1 MLHNFKT
8 LFLWL
13 ITLTAFSQTTA
24 PLKYEF
30 RGLWVTTAF
39 NLDWPSSNQLSP
51 EEQKKEFITLLN
63 KHKSLGINTVI
74 VQVRAAAD
82 AFYESDY
89 EPWSVWLT
97 GEQGKKP
104 KPYWDPLAFMT
115 EECHKRGMEIH
126 AWFNLFRA
134 VSHERF
140 FKPDRHHVSRKHPE
154 WTYKIGE
161 KIFFNPGEPE
171 LREYLTKVVL
181 DCVQKY
187 DIDGVHLDDYFY
199 PQEIKGDRIDDEKTF
214 KEYGKNFNDLAAW
227 RRDNI
232 NQIIKMLSDSIHAKK
247 TYIKFG
253 ISPVCVWRHKHAD
266 TLGSETERAL
276 TSYDDLYA
284 DSRKWLAEGWI
295 DYLAPQL
302 YYSTLHKRVN
312 YNNLLNWYNQNSFG
326 HHVYI
331 GLAYY
336 KAHEPDEEGWHDTK
350 ELPRQISLLRKK
362 ENIHGFSFFRA
373 SSFHVNPIRLED
385 TLRKMNNYYCV
396 PPPMLWL
403 DSVPTNAPQNL
414 KIINTKEGVQ
424 LQWEAPFAAL
434 DGEIAH
440 HYVVYRVKTGDTF
453 DISSAKNII
462 GLPRKTTFL
471 DNKFS
476 RNTTYY
482 YFITSADRLNNES
495 SNFIGGSIK
504 TN

>member
-1 MLHNFKT
+1 M
-8 LFLWL
+8 
-13 ITLTAFSQTTA
+13 
-24 PLKYEF
+24 
-30 RGLWVTTAF
+30 
-39 NLDWPSSNQLSP
+39 
-51 EEQKKEFITLLN
+51 
-63 KHKSLGINTVI
+63 
-74 VQVRAAAD
+74 
-82 AFYESDY
+82 
-89 EPWSVWLT
+89 
-97 GEQGKKP
+97 
-104 KPYWDPLAFMT
+104 
-115 EECHKRGMEIH
+115 
-126 AWFNLFRA
+126 
-134 VSHERF
+134 
-140 FKPDRHHVSRKHPE
+140 
-154 WTYKIGE
+154 
-161 KIFFNPGEPE
+161 
-171 LREYLTKVVL
+171 L

-199 PQEIKGDRIDDEKTF
+199 PQEIKGDKIDDEKTF

-403 DSVPTNAPQNL
+403 DSIPTNAPQNL

>member
-1 MLHNFKT
+1 MLNK
-8 LFLWL
+8 LWVL
-13 ITLTAFSQTTA
+13 AYWLTAFGVFSQTP
-24 PLKYEF
+24 PLKHEF

-39 NLDWPSSNQLSP
+39 NLDWPSSNKLSP
-51 EEQKKEFITLLN
+51 EEQQKEFIALLN

-140 FKPDRHHVSRKHPE
+140 FKPNRQHVSRKHAE

-161 KIFFNPGEPE
+161 KIFFNPGEPA

-199 PQEIKGDRIDDEKTF
+199 PQEINGDKVEDDKTF
-214 KEYGKNFNDLAAW
+214 KEFGKDFKNKADW

-232 NQIIKMLSDSIHAKK
+232 NQVIKMLSDSIHAKK
-247 TYIKFG
+247 PYLKFG

-266 TLGSETERAL
+266 KLGSETERAL
-276 TSYDDLYA
+276 SSYDDLYA
-284 DSRKWLAEGWI
+284 DSRKWLEAGWI

-302 YYSTLHKRVN
+302 YYSTKHKRVN
-312 YNNLLNWYNQNSFG
+312 FNNLLNWYDHNSFG
-326 HHVYI
+326 RHVYL

-336 KAHEPDEEGWHDTK
+336 KAHEPDEEGWNDPK
-350 ELPRQISLLRKK
+350 ELPRQIHLLRQK
-362 ENIHGFSFFRA
+362 ENIQGFSFFRA

-385 TLRKMNNYYCV
+385 TLRKMNNYFCV
-396 PPPMLWL
+396 PPPMPWL
-403 DSVPTNAPQNL
+403 DSIPTNAPQNL
-414 KIINTKEGVQ
+414 SIRLTEEGVSLKWDTPAVAQDGELPSYYIIYRFKTGEIFNLKTAEKIIGM
-424 LQWEAPFAAL
+424 
-434 DGEIAH
+434 
-440 HYVVYRVKTGDTF
+440 
-453 DISSAKNII
+453 
-462 GLPRKTTFL
+462 PRKNVFL
-471 DNKFS
+471 DNNTAP
-476 RNTTYY
+476 NTTYY
-482 YFITSADRLNNES
+482 YIITSSDRLNNES
-495 SNFIGGSIK
+495 THFVGGLICTK
-504 TN
+504 

>member
-1 MLHNFKT
+1 MLRSLAVFS
-8 LFLWL
+8 LGL
-13 ITLTAFSQTTA
+13 ITWFSLGQSTA
-24 PLKYEF
+24 LKYEF

-51 EEQKKEFITLLN
+51 EEQQKEFITLLN

-161 KIFFNPGEPE
+161 KIFFNPGEPL

-187 DIDGVHLDDYFY
+187 NIDGVHLDDYFY
-199 PQEIKGDRIDDEKTF
+199 PQEINGDKIDDEKTF
-214 KEYGKNFNDLAAW
+214 KQHGEGFDNLANW

-232 NQIIKMLSDSIHAKK
+232 NQTIKMLSDSIHAKK
-247 TYIKFG
+247 PYLKFG
-253 ISPVCVWRHKHAD
+253 ISPVCVWRHHHAD

-284 DSRKWLAEGWI
+284 DSRKWIEAGWI

-302 YYSTLHKRVN
+302 YYSTKHKRVN
-312 YNNLLNWYNQNSFG
+312 YNHLLDWYDKNSFG

-336 KAHEPDEEGWHDTK
+336 KAHDPDEEGWHDTK
-350 ELPRQISLLRKK
+350 ELPRQISLLRGK
-362 ENIHGFSFFRA
+362 ENIQGFSFFRA

-403 DSVPTNAPQNL
+403 DSIPTNVPQNL
-414 KIINTKEGVQ
+414 KINATDKGVM
-424 LQWEAPFAAL
+424 LHWDAPMTAI
-434 DGEIAH
+434 DGDTAH
-440 HYVVYRVKTGDTF
+440 HYVVYRLNGGDAF
-453 DISSAKNII
+453 DIHSAKNII

-471 DNKFS
+471 DNNFS
-476 RNTTYY
+476 PNSDYY
-482 YFITSADRLNNES
+482 YVITSADRLNNES
-495 SNFIGGSIK
+495 INFIGQRVK
-504 TN
+504 LK